1 MKCLDNKGKKYELIY
16 RRGSRTGILYGS
28 PKCHKPVINNCP
40 KFCSI
45 LSAIGTP
52 ANKFDKFLVCI
63 LPLLRVNE
71 FFGTFSDEVSSF
83 CLDHFIASLDV
94 KSLFTN
100 IPLNGI
106 INIYV
111 FISFVLS
118 TRYTT

>member
-28 PKCHKPVINNCP
+28 PKFHKPVINNCP

-52 ANKFDKFLVCI
+52 ANKFDKFLVCM

-100 IPLNGI
+100 IPLMGLLTFLLI
-106 INIYV
+106 ICFVIPTQ
-111 FISFVLS
+111 FI
-118 TRYTT
+118 T